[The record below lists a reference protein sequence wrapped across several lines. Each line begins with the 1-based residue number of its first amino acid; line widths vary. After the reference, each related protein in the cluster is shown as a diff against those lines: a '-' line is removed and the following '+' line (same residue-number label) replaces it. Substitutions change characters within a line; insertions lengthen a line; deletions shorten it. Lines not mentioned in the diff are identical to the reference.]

1 MGGEGGPT
9 TTVAATLNA
18 LQQNP
23 LLSVILVGDE
33 RKILASAPSLEA
45 FSGRYDIVH
54 TPKTFLDTEK
64 PATILRSG
72 HETSL
77 YRCVEIH
84 QQGRASA
91 VVSAGN
97 TGALLLL
104 GRHLLKNVV
113 GVELPAIVATL
124 PNIRSQALLLDVG
137 ANLACS
143 PRQLEQF
150 AIMGAVLARKQFGND
165 PRVALLNVG
174 AEDYK
179 GTAIIQDS
187 ARLLEAQDRVNFTG
201 FVEAN
206 SVFDGQAEVIV
217 CDGFVGNVKREQT
230 VFKPAEL
237 TPAQKANPSVV
248 EQILTGWG
256 NLVKSHFVDLEPNL
270 KAESEK
276 RLTTCNSCDMRNGGT
291 CSPNKTGIHVITGE
305 EVRGCGCRLAAKAL
319 SPGSVCPLGKW

>member
-1 MGGEGGPT
+1 MSSSKCIAIDAMGGEGGPT

-217 CDGFVGNVKREQT
+217 CDGFVGNVMIKASAGAVNAFTSQLAGRFALNEESDIREVYT
-230 VFKPAEL
+230 RL
-237 TPAQKANPSVV
+237 NP
-248 EQILTGWG
+248 QRFNGATLLGLQG
-256 NLVKSHFVDLEPNL
+256 NIVKSHGNADVFGF
-270 KAESEK
+270 
-276 RLTTCNSCDMRNGGT
+276 SCAIQQAFNEQRDEIP
-291 CSPNKTGIHVITGE
+291 SLIE
-305 EVRGCGCRLAAKAL
+305 EAIARVA
-319 SPGSVCPLGKW
+319 